1 MGGQVGA
8 YCPSILSENIPP
20 GMVLPSACMLLL
32 CTFGIKDNISSRKT
46 VHITGKKAL
55 TLDKRYEVLQGSV

>member
-1 MGGQVGA
+1 MEGQVGA
-8 YCPSILSENIPP
+8 WCPSALSENIPP
-20 GMVLPSACMLLL
+20 GMVLPSACMIFL
-32 CTFGIKDNISSRKT
+32 CTFGIKDISSRKT